1 MNKYSNY
8 NNIEAF
14 ENDKQRL
21 KLECESLEM
30 QIDQKWHSFKIS
42 LRPKNIGNQ
51 LLSNWIESKKNNLLS
66 DFLAPQKLIQLF
78 SSKTAPFFK
87 KLKSLFN

>member
-21 KLECESLEM
+21 KLECKSLEL
-30 QIDQKWHSFKIS
+30 QIEQKWHSLKVS

-51 LLSNWIESKKNNLLS
+51 LLSNWIESKKSNMLS
-66 DFLAPQKLIQLF
+66 DFLAPQKLIQLL
-78 SSKTAPFFK
+78 SSKTTPIFK
-87 KLKSLFN
+87 KLKSFFN